1 MNQLLQPTVPYRL
14 VDMEMRA
21 AMTIVSRLALA
32 MLAAAGMMSST
43 SYSMSA
49 QTKPV
54 VATDLVG
61 IWGSEEDFGPRES
74 GSLTIDARPG
84 TWLAKIAGYEVPVSH
99 TGHAV
104 AFRLPNDRGE
114 FRGRLEAHSQE
125 ISGEWIQ
132 AKFNVSECCRLRYAS
147 PVNLKRVLSGWRGE
161 VTPLKY
167 RASLYLVINRPDDG
181 SLSAFIRNP
190 EANIGTRRPFTVI
203 LKDNVITLANDKD
216 KDDVLIG
223 EYRPDPERISF
234 QITEYGA
241 VFDFARRNK
250 DQAIGFYTRTPAQA
264 AYSYRQPIKEDD
276 GWRTASLKEVGLS
289 KSIMS
294 QLVQEI
300 LDTQTTD
307 WQTPYIQSLLVA
319 RHGKLVLEEY
329 FYGFGKDRP
338 HDTRSAGKSLTTTL
352 LGIAIDK
359 GARVSPDTS
368 VSSLFPEYQPF
379 GNPDPRKSKILVRN
393 LLTMT
398 SGLDCD
404 DDSATALGREGMIL
418 NHGGSDWYKYTLN
431 LPMVT
436 EPDSRIGNAQS
447 VYCTA
452 GINLIGGIVRDT
464 MHTSVVDFFDKN
476 YARPMDIHQY
486 YLDLMPDGDYYG
498 GGGSYI
504 RPRDWMKLGQLY
516 VSGGLWN
523 GRRVLSKSWVN
534 KATTKYGTQN
544 EPDHG
549 YGYGLHLY
557 QFLVEGHTYHVFEAE
572 GNGGQIVAGIPD
584 LDMVICFSAGNYQN
598 GATWNKFSSQLIPK
612 YFIPAALDEA
622 H

>member
-1 MNQLLQPTVPYRL
+1 MPTCSRF
-14 VDMEMRA
+14 A
-21 AMTIVSRLALA
+21 AFVIVSRRFRV
-32 MLAAAGMMSST
+32 MIAAAGMMSAT
-43 SYSMSA
+43 FCAMSA
-49 QTKPV
+49 QTKAPQP
-54 VATDLVG
+54 TLFDPVG
-61 IWGSEEDFGPRES
+61 IWGSEEDFGPREN
-74 GSLTIDARPG
+74 GRLTIDAR
-84 TWLAKIAGYEVPVSH
+84 TWLAEIAGYEVPVSH
-99 TGHAV
+99 NGQNI

-114 FRGRLEAHSQE
+114 FRGRMDAHSKE

-132 AKFNVSECCRLRYAS
+132 AKFDVSECCGLRYAS
-147 PVNLKRVLSGWRGE
+147 PVRLKRVLSEWQGE

-167 RASLYLVINRPDDG
+167 RASLYLVISRRDDG

-190 EANIGTRRPFTVI
+190 EANIGTRRPFTVT
-203 LKDNVITLANDKD
+203 LNDGVITLTNDKD
-216 KDDVLIG
+216 KNDILVG
-223 EYRPDPERISF
+223 EYRLDPERLSF
-234 QITEYGA
+234 RITEYGT
-241 VFDFARRNK
+241 VFDFTRRNR

-264 AYSYRQPIKEDD
+264 VYSYRPPIKEDD
-276 GWRTASLKEVGLS
+276 GWQTGSLGEVGLS
-289 KSIMS
+289 KRIMT

-329 FYGFGKDRP
+329 FYGFDKDRP

-368 VSSLFPEYQPF
+368 ISSLFPEYQPF
-379 GNPDPRKSKILVRN
+379 SNPDPRKTKIVVRN

-404 DDSATALGREGMIL
+404 DDSATASGREGMIL
-418 NHGGSDWYKYTLN
+418 NHGGTDWYRYTLN
-431 LPMVT
+431 LPMVA
-436 EPDSRIGNAQS
+436 EPDSRIGEAQS

-464 MHTSVVDFFDKN
+464 VRTWIVDFFDKN
-476 YARPMDIHQY
+476 YARPLDIHHY

-498 GGGSYI
+498 GGGSYF
-504 RPRDWMKLGQLY
+504 RPRDWIKLGQLY

-523 GRRVLSKSWVN
+523 GRRVLSKSWVD
-534 KATTKYGTQN
+534 KATTRYGTQN
-544 EPDHG
+544 EPGHG

-557 QFLVEGHTYHVFEAE
+557 QFMVAGHAYHVFEAQ

-598 GATWNKFSSQLIPK
+598 GITWNKFSSQLIPK
-612 YFIPAALDEA
+612 CFIPAALDA
-622 H
+622 VH